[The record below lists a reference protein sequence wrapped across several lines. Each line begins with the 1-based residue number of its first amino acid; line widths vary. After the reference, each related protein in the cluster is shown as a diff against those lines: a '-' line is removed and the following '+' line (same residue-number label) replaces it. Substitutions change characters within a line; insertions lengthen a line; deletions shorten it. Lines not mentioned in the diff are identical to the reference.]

1 MLDIFRNHSSEGQ
14 TRKAWIFASVLI
26 TYITLTMYL
35 GNQGDVDEDS
45 ILQIDPIFLLIAQG
59 IFSIL
64 MFVGVSLLFIKVVLK
79 LSPAEFFPKVP
90 WSMVGTTCL
99 ISVSFMVVNSAIGEW
114 NMNLDFPDSNF
125 EDWAKQSEEQLKVL
139 TEHVINFTSL
149 THFIIAFIV
158 VGIIPAIGEE
168 LLFRGLIQNFLSKA
182 FSNHHLGIWI
192 SGFAF
197 AAIHM
202 QFYGLAPRMLLG
214 VVFGY
219 LYHWSGNLTVAMIA
233 HLINN
238 GFALFLLYM
247 STLGAIEVS
256 PEQMESSAPWPIV
269 MVFAVVCLISLRI
282 FYKKYSTAD
291 G

>member
-14 TRKAWIFASVLI
+14 TRKAWLFALVLI
-26 TYITLTMYL
+26 SYITLTMYF
-35 GNQGDVDEDS
+35 GNQGEVDEES
-45 ILQIDPIFLLIAQG
+45 ILQISPLFLLVAQG

-79 LSPAEFFPKVP
+79 FSPSEFFPKVS
-90 WSMVGTTCL
+90 WSMVGITCL
-99 ISVSFMVVNSAIGEW
+99 VSISFMVVNSAIGEW
-114 NMNLDFPDSNF
+114 NLNLDFPDSDF

-139 TEHVINFTSL
+139 TEHVVNFTSL
-149 THFIIAFIV
+149 THFIIAFVV

-168 LLFRGLIQNFLSKA
+168 LLFRGLIQNFLTKA

-238 GFALFLLYM
+238 GLALFLLYM

-269 MVFAVVCLISLRI
+269 VVFAVVCVISLRI
-282 FYKKYSTAD
+282 FYQKYSQTN